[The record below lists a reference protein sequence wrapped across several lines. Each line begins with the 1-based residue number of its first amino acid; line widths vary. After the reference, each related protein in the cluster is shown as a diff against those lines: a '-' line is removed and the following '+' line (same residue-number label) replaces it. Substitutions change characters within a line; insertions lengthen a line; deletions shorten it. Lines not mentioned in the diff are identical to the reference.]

1 MMEEKMKN
9 YKIAAAVVL
18 SAVLTVTMSGSSLL
32 SNEVFGAEE
41 SIQQDGFMSA
51 GDMIPD
57 SETETDIIQNEI
69 IPDAGTEENVIQ
81 DEAIPNDKT
90 EDAAWEAEILDKEN
104 QHEAEEFT
112 SDLEASSNEMET
124 DEEIEA
130 NSEAS
135 LREGICNEEGTV
147 TWKIEDGKMVIE
159 GNGRMTDW
167 NEPEEVPW
175 HSLRNEIK
183 AVDVREGIEN
193 VGSYAFANC
202 EALTDIQMAGS
213 VHEIGSYSFY
223 GSTGSEEL
231 EIG

>member
-1 MMEEKMKN
+1 MKN

-18 SAVLTVTMSGSSLL
+18 SAVLTVTMGGSSLL

-57 SETETDIIQNEI
+57 SETETD
-69 IPDAGTEENVIQ
+69 VIQ

-147 TWKIEDGKMVIE
+147 TWKIEEDGKMVIE

-175 HSLRNEIK
+175 YSLRNEIK
-183 AVDVREGIEN
+183 AVDVREGVEN

-202 EALTDIQMAGS
+202 EVLTDIQMAGS